1 VEAHLLDF
9 PSKDLYG
16 QQMTIVPEVELRKVT
31 DFDSLE
37 LLVRQLEKDKKQF
50 IEYRRRK
57 EKARASQ

>member
-1 VEAHLLDF
+1 
-9 PSKDLYG
+9 
-16 QQMTIVPEVELRKVT
+16 MTIVPEVELRKVT